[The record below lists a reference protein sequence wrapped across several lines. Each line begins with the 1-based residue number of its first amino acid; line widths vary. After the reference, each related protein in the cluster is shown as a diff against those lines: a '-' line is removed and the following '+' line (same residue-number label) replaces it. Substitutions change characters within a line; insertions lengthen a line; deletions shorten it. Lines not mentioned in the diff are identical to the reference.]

1 MTKKIAYM
9 SVFTAFAIILS
20 YVEVLI
26 PINFGIPGMK
36 LGLANLLIV
45 LSLYYLG
52 TKEALMINVVRII
65 IIGFLFGNLFSI
77 LFSLSG
83 GVLSFLFM
91 YLLKKIKIFGII
103 SVSAIGGISHNI
115 GQLIIAAFV
124 VSTYSILYYVPV
136 LIIAGLITGVLIGII
151 ALLIQKKIKL
161 GGLQFK

>member
-91 YLLKKIKIFGII
+91 YLLKKMKIFGII

>member
-77 LFSLSG
+77 LFSLAG